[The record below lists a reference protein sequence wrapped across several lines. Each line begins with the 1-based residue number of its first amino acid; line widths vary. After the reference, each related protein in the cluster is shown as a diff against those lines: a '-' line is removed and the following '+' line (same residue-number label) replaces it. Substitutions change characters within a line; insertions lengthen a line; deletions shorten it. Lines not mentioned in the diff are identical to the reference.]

1 MAKYY
6 LLPKHLV
13 DRAPWVQTPVW
24 LAEAAFFYTLLGIT
38 RLMPFPVA
46 RGVFARVVGG
56 LGYRNARKRK
66 VVRGNL
72 AVVLPEATTT
82 ERDRVARD
90 IFRSAGA
97 AAVELFLLER
107 LWRRR
112 ARYLEFRLH
121 PEAEAAITRKEPI
134 IFVTAHVGAWQL
146 TPLIGRHYGLSL
158 SVLYAPERN
167 PWLNRFFI
175 GRRRAFGGPLVPTI
189 GGGREVIRE
198 LAAGRSV
205 GAAFDTRVDQGEMV
219 PFFGVPTPTNTLP
232 AMLALRG
239 YKVLPTR
246 AVRLPGCRYRIEVM
260 APLAPADATAP
271 RKAQVLEMTAQLN
284 TLFEGWIRADP
295 GQWICMKRRWPKP
308 ASTKTVRDA

>member
-13 DRAPWVQTPVW
+13 DRVTWLRTPVW
-24 LAEAAFFYTLLGIT
+24 LFEAAFFYTLLGIA

-46 RGVFARVVGG
+46 PRVFARVVGG
-56 LGYRNARKRK
+56 LGYRNTRKRE
-66 VVRGNL
+66 VVLANL
-72 AVVLPEATTT
+72 AVVLPDATTA

-90 IFRSAGA
+90 IFRSIGY

-107 LWRRR
+107 LWQRR
-112 ARYLEFRLH
+112 ARYIEFHLH
-121 PEAEAAITRKEPI
+121 PEAEAAITRKEAI
-134 IFVTAHVGAWQL
+134 LFVTAHTGAWQL

-239 YKVLPTR
+239 HKVLPTR
-246 AVRLPGCRYRIEVM
+246 AVRLPGCRYRVEVM
-260 APLAPADATAP
+260 APLTPADAAVP
-271 RKAQVLEMTAQLN
+271 RKAQVRNLTEQIN
-284 TLFEGWIRADP
+284 TLFEGWIRTEP
-295 GQWICMKRRWPKP
+295 GQWICMKRRWPKS
-308 ASTKTVRDA
+308 ASTKTVRDD